1 MFYFARISQEY
12 ADLAIKE
19 IEVLSQGKIDFID
32 GEWIRFQNNDSID
45 LKLLKR
51 ISLTKEIY
59 EVLDIKQTFE
69 EICEALK
76 EKLKFVNE
84 SFKVTIFSK
93 DKKINYK
100 NITEKIYFSILNPKV
115 KIENPK
121 FVISVLFLNEV
132 YLLNKLCSNEDKPKS
147 RRSHLLPYNHPTTMD
162 PKLAKALINI
172 LGPNVTSIHDPCCG
186 VGGIILE
193 AGLLGLKISGGDI
206 SKELV
211 MKAKE
216 NLEKFNLKCEL
227 YIEDALT
234 NTRKSDAII
243 TDLPYGKN
251 STITEKKEEFTI
263 KFLKNSLQNTN
274 KILLGTRDVEL
285 IEKASNELKF
295 KIEFKTKVYIHKS
308 MTRYFF
314 LITK

>member
-12 ADLAIKE
+12 FDLAIKE
-19 IEVLSQGKIDFID
+19 IEVLTKGKIDFID
-32 GEWIRFQNNDSID
+32 GDWVCFENCNSID

-59 EVLDIKQTFE
+59 EVLNKKESFE
-69 EICEALK
+69 QIGVALK
-76 EKLKFVNE
+76 EKLKFVDD

-93 DKKINYK
+93 DKNIDYK
-100 NITEKIYFSILNPKV
+100 DITEKIYFSILNPKV
-115 KIENPK
+115 KIQSPK
-121 FVISVLFLNEV
+121 IIISVLFLDKV
-132 YLLNKLCSNEDKPKS
+132 YLLTRLFVNEDKPKN

-172 LGPNVTSIHDPCCG
+172 LGTNVTSIHDPCCG

-193 AGLLGLKISGGDI
+193 AGLFGLKISGADI

-263 KFLKNSLQNTN
+263 KFLNNCFKNTN
-274 KILLGTRDVEL
+274 KILVGTRDVEL
-285 IEKASNELKF
+285 IEKTSKELKF